1 MGKRIRKFMV
11 WYLLVHEG
19 GAFRF
24 RGKDGTVWVCGISVK
39 QGKRVEKLS
48 ASGYGWQQ
56 SGNTAGAA
64 CQKDGWM
71 EKYLSWLFPDK
82 TAGEKTVTEAI
93 EGVKEDVCRN
103 LCRYP
108 GMYTP
113 DEWEEVF
120 GEVCSGCPLDRL

>member
-1 MGKRIRKFMV
+1 MGKRIRKFIV

-39 QGKRVEKLS
+39 QGKRVEKIS
-48 ASGYGWQQ
+48 ASGYGRQQ
-56 SGNTAGAA
+56 AGNTADAVSR
-64 CQKDGWM
+64 KDGWM

-82 TAGEKTVTEAI
+82 TAGEKTVTETI

-113 DEWEEVF
+113 DEWEEAF
-120 GEVCSGCPLDRL
+120 MEVCSGCPLDRL